1 MVSSPLEDLFARA
14 LGLEVPWQL
23 ARVTFSEEDREL
35 HLYLD
40 FKRGGNFSCPD
51 CNNSELTAYDTQDK
65 KWRHLDFF
73 QHQAF
78 LHARVPRVKCPSC
91 GVRQV
96 AVPWARSGSGFTLLF
111 EALILT
117 LVQDLPVKALARL
130 IGEHDTRIW
139 RVLRHYIDEA
149 RSREDYQDVHRIGI
163 DETARKRG
171 HQYVSLFV
179 DLDRSRVLFTTS
191 GKDQSTVSAF
201 ANDFVAHGGDPEAV
215 TDVCCDMS
223 PAFIAGVENDLP
235 EAKITFDR
243 FHVMKIVGD
252 AVDKVR
258 RAEQKDIKELK
269 GSRYLWL
276 RNPETLK
283 TGQQEKL
290 ASLTQYNLKTV
301 RAWHIRLNLRDFW
314 NLPPE
319 EAEEHL
325 KRWFF
330 WATHSRLEP
339 IIDAAYTI
347 KRHWDGILRFAR
359 SRITNGILEGINS
372 KVQIARNRARGYRSV
387 DYFKT
392 IIYLVAGKLNLSLP
406 T

>member
-40 FKRGGNFSCPD
+40 FKRGGRFSCPD
-51 CNNSELTAYDTQDK
+51 CGEVELTAYDTQDK

-78 LHARVPRVKCPSC
+78 LHARVPRVRCPSC

-149 RSREDYQDVHRIGI
+149 RGREEYKDVHRIGI
-163 DETARKRG
+163 DETARKRS

-179 DLDRSRVLFTTS
+179 NLDPIET
-191 GKDQSTVSAF
+191 
-201 ANDFVAHGGDPEAV
+201 
-215 TDVCCDMS
+215 
-223 PAFIAGVENDLP
+223 
-235 EAKITFDR
+235 
-243 FHVMKIVGD
+243 
-252 AVDKVR
+252 
-258 RAEQKDIKELK
+258 
-269 GSRYLWL
+269 LWL
-276 RNPETLK
+276 VLK
-283 TGQQEKL
+283 KRFFNGWIPSDKGPLDHRVTNAIGYYEQQPGL
-290 ASLTQYNLKTV
+290 V
-301 RAWHIRLNLRDFW
+301 RSAC
-314 NLPPE
+314 
-319 EAEEHL
+319 A
-325 KRWFF
+325 
-330 WATHSRLEP
+330 
-339 IIDAAYTI
+339 IIT
-347 KRHWDGILRFAR
+347 
-359 SRITNGILEGINS
+359 
-372 KVQIARNRARGYRSV
+372 
-387 DYFKT
+387 
-392 IIYLVAGKLNLSLP
+392 YL
-406 T
+406 

>member
-1 MVSSPLEDLFARA
+1 MDQLYLWTIVFFSEAGPMVSPIEDLFARA
-14 LGLEVPWQL
+14 LGLEAPWQL

-40 FKRGGNFSCPD
+40 FKRGGRFSCPD
-51 CNNSELTAYDTQDK
+51 CGEVELTAYDTQDK

-78 LHARVPRVKCPSC
+78 LHARVPRVRCPSC

-111 EALILT
+111 EALIMT

-201 ANDFVAHGGDPEAV
+201 ADDFVVHGGDPNAV

-223 PAFIAGVENDLP
+223 PAFIAGVEKDLP

-243 FHVMKIVGD
+243 FHVMKIIGD

-283 TGQQEKL
+283 TDQQERL
-290 ASLTQYNLKTV
+290 TSL
-301 RAWHIRLNLRDFW
+301 
-314 NLPPE
+314 
-319 EAEEHL
+319 
-325 KRWFF
+325 
-330 WATHSRLEP
+330 
-339 IIDAAYTI
+339 
-347 KRHWDGILRFAR
+347 
-359 SRITNGILEGINS
+359 
-372 KVQIARNRARGYRSV
+372 
-387 DYFKT
+387 
-392 IIYLVAGKLNLSLP
+392 
-406 T
+406 